1 MRFYSVVAALGGLAI
16 AGLALSGCTDSDWDH
31 ALTYG
36 GLGEQTVAAEP
47 VPPPAPAPATAPAPA
62 SESNASFCESVA
74 KQAATRDGF
83 DAATQQRM
91 FQRSF
96 QQCVAMF
103 GTATAAR

>member
-1 MRFYSVVAALGGLAI
+1 M
-16 AGLALSGCTDSDWDH
+16 ALSGCTDSDWDH
-31 ALTYG
+31 AMTYS
-36 GLGEQTVAAEP
+36 GLGEQAAAADP
-47 VPPPAPAPATAPAPA
+47 VPPPARAPVPAPA
-62 SESNASFCESVA
+62 SNASFCESVA

-96 QQCVAMF
+96 EQCVAMF

>member
-1 MRFYSVVAALGGLAI
+1 M
-16 AGLALSGCTDSDWDH
+16 
-31 ALTYG
+31 TYG
-36 GLGEQTVAAEP
+36 GLGEQAAAADP
-47 VPPPAPAPATAPAPA
+47 VPATAPASVSTAAPA

-91 FQRSF
+91 FERSY
-96 QQCVAMF
+96 QQCITMF

>member
-1 MRFYSVVAALGGLAI
+1 MRFFSVTAALCGLAMS
-16 AGLALSGCTDSDWDH
+16 GLALSGCTDSDWDH
-31 ALTYG
+31 AMTYS
-36 GLGEQTVAAEP
+36 GLGEQMAAADPPVAPP
-47 VPPPAPAPATAPAPA
+47 VTAPAPA
-62 SESNASFCESVA
+62 SNASFCESVA
-74 KQAATRDGF
+74 KQAATSDGF